1 MNFRFDRYVQ
11 NLDIS
16 DNGIEFLNK
25 TSLRDLGVIS
35 LVQLNAS
42 RNYIREIDEEAFL
55 GQSKLQRVD
64 LSSNSLMN
72 IEPKTFIR
80 NSSLEILSLSSNQY
94 EGVLIS
100 P

>member
-11 NLDIS
+11 NHDIS

-25 TSLRDLGVIS
+25 TSLKDLGVIS

-55 GQSKLQRVD
+55 GQTPFTSALLN
-64 LSSNSLMN
+64 LSVSMFCNC
-72 IEPKTFIR
+72 
-80 NSSLEILSLSSNQY
+80 IL
-94 EGVLIS
+94 
-100 P
+100 